1 MNNELRNKQYTIN
14 LTETE
19 ARKIEELATKERR
32 KTRELLYLLVSDILA
47 SK

>member
-1 MNNELRNKQYTIN
+1 MNELRNKQYTIN

-19 ARKIEELATKERR
+19 SKKIEELAKKERR
-32 KTRELLYLLVSDILA
+32 KTREFLYILVSDTLA